1 MIGRRCGAWRARNR
15 IVLPAFLAGALTAHV
30 ADAAEGGDTAA
41 DAVHREQPAAY
52 TGDRLSVNFQ
62 DVEVRSVLQLI
73 ADFAGLN
80 LVAGQTIDGR
90 MTLRLVDVP
99 WDEALDLVLTINGLD
114 KRRTRS
120 ILLVAP
126 AAEFAEQERM
136 ELERLR
142 AHADL
147 APLKREFIRLDYA
160 DATTLAALFGGDNGV
175 AALSERGHVMVDART
190 NSLIVTDTDSN
201 LDELRRMIRELDAPV
216 GQVQIEA
223 RIVNANAN
231 FSEELG
237 IRFGGGAFS
246 LNGSPLVRIGGRLR
260 SLDDAEN
267 APGDE
272 NGGDRAD
279 DLAVDLGIDGDGA
292 SSVALGLADAGYR
305 LDVELSALAA
315 EGRAEIVARPRV
327 ITTDGRV
334 AVIES
339 GVEIPYQQATRSGAT
354 SIAFKDAVLQLEV
367 TPQIT
372 PNERIVMDLTVKQDT
387 VGQIYHGVPSVNTTR
402 ITTQILVEDGQTVVL
417 GGIFQTNRHHAT
429 VRTPLFGDL
438 PLVGRLFRRTLER
451 DDKHELFVFITPS
464 IIPEPTGGQARMAPG
479 KEAG

>member
-1 MIGRRCGAWRARNR
+1 MTSRRGHGRLARHR
-15 IVLPAFLAGALTAHV
+15 IIISAVLAGVLTARI
-30 ADAAEGGDTAA
+30 AAATDEPATDE
-41 DAVHREQPAAY
+41 DAVRQEQPDY

-80 LVAGQTIDGR
+80 LVAGQSIDGR

-114 KRRTRS
+114 KRRTGS

-126 AAEFAEQERM
+126 MAEFAEQERM
-136 ELERLR
+136 ELERLK

-147 APLKREFIRLDYA
+147 APLTREFIRLDYA
-160 DATTLAALFGGDNGV
+160 DAPSLAKLFGGDNGV
-175 AALSERGHVMVDART
+175 ATLSDRGHVMVDART
-190 NSLIVTDTDSN
+190 NSLIVTDTATN
-201 LDELRRMIRELDAPV
+201 LSELRHMIRELDAPV

-237 IRFGGGAFS
+237 IRFGGGVFTA
-246 LNGSPLVRIGGRLR
+246 NGPPFVRIGGRR
-260 SLDDAEN
+260 RALDDAQETGGSAN
-267 APGDE
+267 GDHP
-272 NGGDRAD
+272 D
-279 DLAVDLGIDGDGA
+279 DLAVDLGVNGEGT
-292 SSVALGLADAGYR
+292 SSVALGIADAGYR
-305 LDVELSALAA
+305 LDLELSALAA
-315 EGRAEIVARPRV
+315 EGRAEIVARPKV
-327 ITTDGRV
+327 ITADKRA

-387 VGQIYHGVPSVNTTR
+387 VGRIFHGVPSVNTTR
-402 ITTQILVEDGQTVVL
+402 ITTQILVENGQTVVL
-417 GGIFQTNRHHAT
+417 GGIFQTDRHHTT
-429 VRTPLFGDL
+429 VRTPLFGEL
-438 PLVGRLFRRTLER
+438 PFVGRLFRRTLER

-464 IIPEPTGGQARMAPG
+464 IIPEPTGSQARMAAG